1 MNFRPSGA
9 ARALAATI
17 AVSGLLFV
25 HAAQAQSDP
34 NIVIA
39 QNTQAAPA
47 GAATSADGRNADTWL
62 RDGDRIYV
70 GFSPYT
76 EHFRNNPEYA
86 KHTYLVDLGIQ
97 SQYDKVWGSDATLF
111 GLAIFKNSYGQPS
124 QYIYWGQQWDIK
136 PWLYAKVTAGLLHGY
151 KGKYKTNIP
160 FNDLG
165 VAPAIIPSVG
175 LRYGNFRVEGVV
187 LGFSALMFN
196 VGYTF

>member
-9 ARALAATI
+9 ARALVPLVAA
-17 AVSGLLFV
+17 AGLPFAG
-25 HAAQAQSDP
+25 AALAQSDP

-47 GAATSADGRNADTWL
+47 ASAAADGRNADTWL

-76 EHFRNNPEYA
+76 EHFRHNPEYA
-86 KHTYLVDLGIQ
+86 RHTYLVDLGIQ
-97 SQYDKVWGSDATLF
+97 SNYDRVWGADATLF